1 MWKLFAFSLLVA
13 ALSSCAS
20 GPPADPNNICRVL
33 ADERGWKK
41 DARKAYKRWGL
52 PPHIGFAFIHR
63 ESTFDAK
70 AKPARKK
77 LLGVVPMAR
86 PSSAFGYAQAIDETW
101 SDYKKSTG
109 RRFAQRD
116 NMGDALDFIGWY
128 NDTSHRR
135 LGLSKGDAYSLYLA
149 YYSGHGGYARGTWK
163 KSSAVKGY
171 AKKAA
176 RQAAIYKR
184 QLRKCRI

>member
-1 MWKLFAFSLLVA
+1 MERKRSDVESAGA
-13 ALSSCAS
+13 CPCS
-20 GPPADPNNICRVL
+20 GGVEWLCFGTPADPNNICRIL
-33 ADERGWKK
+33 AEERGWKK

-70 AKPARKK
+70 AKPERKK

-86 PSSAFGYAQAIDETW
+86 PSSAFGYAQRSMKPGLITKRALGD
-101 SDYKKSTG
+101 G
-109 RRFAQRD
+109 FAQRD
-116 NMGDALDFIGWY
+116 DMGDALDFIGWY

-149 YYSGHGGYARGTWK
+149 YYSGHGGYARG
-163 KSSAVKGY
+163 ALEEVF
-171 AKKAA
+171 
-176 RQAAIYKR
+176 
-184 QLRKCRI
+184 CD